1 MTSSDQ
7 AQTQTLQQAL
17 DNLLGSYTAKNF
29 VLAEQ
34 QARVLTHQYPNH
46 PLAWKVLG
54 RVLIQKGELEAALV
68 AMQRSVLL
76 DPDDAQAFYNL
87 GQTQH
92 QRGELNAAEK
102 SYNAAIRLQ
111 PDHVDA
117 RVNLGVIY
125 QVRGR
130 FIAAEAMYRSA
141 IERNPNMA
149 RAHNN
154 LGNTLKDL
162 GRLPEAMTSYREALR
177 LKSWDAKTFSNLLFS
192 LNYFESLSPEAA
204 LMEAKRYGARVS
216 SASVPKFV
224 HGEANIHPN
233 KLRVGF
239 VSGDLRH
246 HPVGYFCEGLIKH
259 LDPTQFELYAFPTHH
274 KEDALTARIK
284 PCFKRWLPIFSKT
297 DAEAAELIYDNK
309 IQVLIDLSGHSAH
322 NRLPVFSYRPAPVQA
337 SWLGYFATTGLPEMD
352 FFIGDPVMLPED
364 EVEHFTEKV
373 WPLAETWLCLAPP
386 AELVPIEQLPALK
399 NGYVT
404 FGCFGNLV
412 KMNDAVVELWAQVL
426 QKLPSSKLR
435 LKAKQLAE
443 TRVAE
448 AVLGRFGEHGIT
460 QDRLILERP
469 TTHQDYFAAYNR
481 VDMVLDTFPY
491 PGGTTSVDALWM
503 GVPVLTLKGER
514 FLSHLGESI
523 AINSGQSAWIA
534 QDAQDFVTKAV
545 AFAGD
550 LEGLAALR
558 KNLRGQVL
566 SSPLMDAPRF
576 AQNFANAIQ
585 GMWAWHLNK
594 KLMSSGLG
602 DGLTSEKNTN
612 EGNSKMKLNMGC
624 GQNKVPGFVNIDKF
638 KECSPDL
645 QMDLEVTPWSLP
657 DNSVEEVLFN
667 HCLEHLGATSDVF
680 FGIIKE
686 LYRVCVPNAKI
697 QINVPH
703 PRHDNFI
710 GDPTHVRIITPQ
722 VMSLFSKK
730 NNEKWKAMHA
740 SNTPLALY
748 LGVDF
753 EVERTELLPAEQY
766 RDDLVSGKLSRA
778 EFDRLALTTNNAI
791 SEIRMTVRAI
801 KS

>member
-1 MTSSDQ
+1 MMNPSDQ
-7 AQTQTLQQAL
+7 AQTLQQAL

-34 QARVLTHQYPNH
+34 QARVLTQQYPNH
-46 PLAWKVLG
+46 PFAWKVLG
-54 RVLIQKGELEAALV
+54 RVLIQKGELEAALA

-76 DPDDAQAFYNL
+76 DPNDAQAFYNL

-92 QRGELNAAEK
+92 HLSQLNAAEK
-102 SYNAAIRLQ
+102 SYIASIKLR
-111 PDHVDA
+111 PDYADA
-117 RVNLGVIY
+117 RVNLGAIY
-125 QVRGR
+125 QARGR
-130 FIAAEAMYRSA
+130 LIEAEAMYRSA
-141 IERNPNMA
+141 IERDPSTA

-154 LGNTLKDL
+154 LGNVLKDL
-162 GRLPEAMTSYREALR
+162 GLLPGAIASYREALKQNPNDTKA
-177 LKSWDAKTFSNLLFS
+177 LSNLLFS
-192 LNYFESLSPEAA
+192 LNYFESVSPKRA
-204 LMEAKRYGARVS
+204 LDEAKRFGGLI
-216 SASVPKFV
+216 SAKSVPKLQFRQ
-224 HGEANIHPN
+224 EPERSN
-233 KLRVGF
+233 KLRLGF
-239 VSGDLRH
+239 ASGDLCN
-246 HPVGYFCEGLIKH
+246 HPVGYFMEGLIQH
-259 LDPTQFELYAFPTHH
+259 LDPTQFELYAFPTHY
-274 KEDALTARIK
+274 KEDPLTERIK
-284 PCFKRWLPIFSKT
+284 PSFKAWLPIVTKT
-297 DAEAAELIYDNK
+297 DAEAAQLIYENK

-322 NRLPVFSYRPAPVQA
+322 NRLPVFAYRPAPVQA

-352 FFIGDPVMLPED
+352 FFIGDPVMLPE
-364 EVEHFTEKV
+364 EEAGHFSERS
-373 WPLAETWLCLAPP
+373 WPLAETWLCLTPP
-386 AELVPIEQLPALK
+386 AEPLPIEPLPALK
-399 NGYVT
+399 NGTIT
-404 FGCFGNLV
+404 FGCFGNLA
-412 KMNDAVVELWAQVL
+412 KMNDAVIELWAQVL
-426 QKLPSSKLR
+426 QKLPSSKLC

-443 TRVAE
+443 PRVAE
-448 AVLGRFGEHGIT
+448 AVLGRFGQQGIS

-469 TTHQDYFAAYNR
+469 TTHRDYFAAYNR
-481 VDMVLDTFPY
+481 IDMVLDTFPY

-503 GVPVLTLKGER
+503 GVPVLTLKGNR

-534 QDAQDFVTKAV
+534 QNRQDFVTKAV
-545 AFAGD
+545 AFASD
-550 LEGLAALR
+550 LEELAALR
-558 KNLRGQVL
+558 KTLRGQVM
-566 SSPLMDAPRF
+566 SSPLMDTPRF
-576 AQNFANAIQ
+576 AQNFGQAIE

-594 KLMSSGLG
+594 TRVSDVMTNGLISDAKLHGG
-602 DGLTSEKNTN
+602 KD
-612 EGNSKMKLNMGC
+612 KMKLNMGC
-624 GQNKVPGFVNIDKF
+624 GQNKVPGFVNVDKF

-645 QMDLEVTPWSLP
+645 QMDLEVTPWKLP

-730 NNEKWKAMHA
+730 NNEKWKATHA

-753 EVERTELLPAEQY
+753 EVERTELLPAENY
-766 RDDLVSGKLSRA
+766 RADLVSGKLTRA

-801 KS
+801 KV